1 MTIIR
6 RLLDLQLSTY
16 IFYHFIDIDECLAD
30 PCDKNSACT
39 NSDGSFT
46 CTCNTGYNGDG
57 ISCAGE
63 ISWWNIIQMIAWIQ

>member
-1 MTIIR
+1 VIAQNNSLHYFDYIR

-57 ISCAGE
+57 FSCAGE
-63 ISWWNIIQMIAWIQ
+63 IS

>member
-1 MTIIR
+1 MIAQNNSLHYFDYIR

-63 ISWWNIIQMIAWIQ
+63 IS